1 MRRFLMLLTAAAI
14 AAGAAL
20 PGDALAQ
27 AQDKKKKKS
36 ADQEATYERKLPANF
51 APFGPYTV
59 TNFQSGQFFEG
70 RVSIA
75 IEAQDVVARGLIWQN
90 KQLVNGIIQPLA
102 IKLFEQGRP
111 TPSRIEAFKKEAG
124 FKLDQRFKDK
134 ILAIYVKD
142 VMG

>member
-14 AAGAAL
+14 SMGALLPGAAGA
-20 PGDALAQ
+20 Q
-27 AQDKKKKKS
+27 EDKKKKKT
-36 ADQEATYERKLPANF
+36 AEMEATYERKLPANF

-90 KQLVNGIIQPLA
+90 KQLVNGILQPLA

>member
-1 MRRFLMLLTAAAI
+1 MRRFLMLMTAAALSI
-14 AAGAAL
+14 GTLFPQDAGAAEE
-20 PGDALAQ
+20 
-27 AQDKKKKKS
+27 KKKKKS

-59 TNFQSGQFFEG
+59 TNYQGGQFFEG

-75 IEAQDVVARGLIWQN
+75 IEAQDVVARGVIWQN

>member
-1 MRRFLMLLTAAAI
+1 VRKLTTLVLSLAVAAATT
-14 AAGAAL
+14 L
-20 PGDALAQ
+20 PADGLAQ
-27 AQDKKKKKS
+27 EKKKKKGL
-36 ADQEATYERKLPANF
+36 ETEMTYERKLPPNF

-59 TNFQSGQFFEG
+59 TNYQGGQFFEG

-75 IEAQDVVARGLIWQN
+75 IEAIDVPARGVIWSN

-124 FKLDQRFKDK
+124 AKLDARFKDK
-134 ILAIYVKD
+134 IKSIYVRE